1 MASFIEQIKDLAVV
15 DSNTGLMSIPDELKE
30 QVDSLITEA
39 KKLANRPKK
48 APNAFIIF
56 KSKLVLDKSE
66 ISGRGTFAKV
76 AKEKWDNLSVAERE
90 VYTNEYEELRAKQA
104 RELER
109 YNTFFG
115 ISAEEENAKKNAK
128 KQKQKQ
134 KSLNS
139 DGTPKKRGRPRKN
152 KNTEETASAD
162 EDEPK
167 TVMFKCKG
175 VDLLWDKTNDE
186 VIDSEG
192 NHIGYKTQN
201 GYTPI

>member
-1 MASFIEQIKDLAVV
+1 MRSSFSK
-15 DSNTGLMSIPDELKE
+15 
-30 QVDSLITEA
+30 
-39 KKLANRPKK
+39 AN
-48 APNAFIIF
+48 AI
-56 KSKLVLDKSE
+56 LDKSE
-66 ISGRGTFAKV
+66 ISGRGTFASV

-90 VYTNEYEELRAKQA
+90 VIPM
-104 RELER
+104 
-109 YNTFFG
+109 NTKNCVL
-115 ISAEEENAKKNAK
+115 SRHENLSDTIRFSGFQPKKKMLKRMLK